1 MSEGSA
7 VTNIRQSLPVKGETK
22 RISAARGMPGSE
34 PRRSGTE
41 RRRVQQDL

>member
-7 VTNIRQSLPVKGETK
+7 ATNIRQALPAKGATK
-22 RISAARGMPGSE
+22 RISAMPGSE
-34 PRRSGTE
+34 PRRSETE

>member
-7 VTNIRQSLPVKGETK
+7 ATNIRQALPAKGATK
-22 RISAARGMPGSE
+22 RISAARAMPGSE
-34 PRRSGTE
+34 PRRSETE